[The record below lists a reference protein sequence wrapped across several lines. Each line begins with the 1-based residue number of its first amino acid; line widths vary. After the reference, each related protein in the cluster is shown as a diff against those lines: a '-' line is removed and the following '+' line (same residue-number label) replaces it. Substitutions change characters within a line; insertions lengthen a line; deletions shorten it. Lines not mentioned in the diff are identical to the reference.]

1 MTPRAAQIV
10 RPSVIRV
17 TRLCG
22 NKSHNAQQTVLGG
35 SCDHPCGACEN
46 ENPEATSQEYQTDGR
61 CGIQALLVVLSSPTH
76 GTDRTHNVSK
86 RQSPKD
92 RDIKTE
98 SPNGC
103 ATVHKYSTP
112 GSRLAENVLFPACL
126 WGSHVARR
134 RDVGRLIVPPTST
147 EKTYSSLLLGL
158 V

>member
-112 GSRLAENVLFPACL
+112 GSRLADNVLFQHACE
-126 WGSHVARR
+126 GRMSRV
-134 RDVGRLIVPPTST
+134 DVMSDDL
-147 EKTYSSLLLGL
+147 SSRQLQPRKRT
-158 V
+158 VVYY